1 MWHWK
6 PHYIV
11 NVFLPVPLPNCSDCI
26 QSSSLISL
34 LLTASSPP
42 PVPCRALYVHGMYI
56 CAHPFIL
63 QIFWVPTVCQAL
75 YWVPTTQEVLIL
87 LWSDLHYPTLSI
99 IPLVFTV
106 TLGRLVSV
114 LFSWKPSFF
123 LPLYSPFL
131 LLYYLDFSSFST
143 SDLSS
148 SRLLNESFHE

>member
-1 MWHWK
+1 MQK
-6 PHYIV
+6 FGSAKTEICQ
-11 NVFLPVPLPNCSDCI
+11 F
-26 QSSSLISL
+26 
-34 LLTASSPP
+34 ASSIIMSPLD
-42 PVPCRALYVHGMYI
+42 CLTWLSGYLRTRYVHGMYI
-56 CAHPFIL
+56 CAHPFIQ

-123 LPLYSPFL
+123 LPLYYPFL

-143 SDLSS
+143 SYLSS